1 MRKLYNTF
9 SNLSTNLITFFNNV
23 CHLSKPQV
31 NFISNCL
38 IGMIKAE
45 SVVSSDIIK
54 KIPRDYFD
62 ETLFSSKEKK
72 FYRFFN
78 NSRFQPYSFYND
90 IISYIISNFKS
101 KNNNV
106 YIAFDHMFC
115 KDKFT
120 VFLLSLKI
128 GRQGIPLWFQC
139 FEGNDNPNAFALS
152 LIKDGISYIHHLFEN
167 KKYNII
173 FLADRWFNFCDIMHH
188 IDSFGHTYCIRTK
201 SNVSI
206 HIDNFTD
213 SDMIKS
219 ISDIEPLFTKSIY
232 FDSVQI
238 TSNKFQ
244 TKLAV
249 SKIDSHNEP
258 FFILTNGNTRDA
270 IKHYGYRFGSI
281 EFIFKN
287 QKSNGFYLEAT
298 RYSKLTRLY
307 FSFYHC

>member
-9 SNLSTNLITFFNNV
+9 SNLSTNFKNFFNNISN
-23 CHLSKPQV
+23 LSKPHL

-45 SVVSSDIIK
+45 SVVSTDIIK
-54 KIPRDYFD
+54 KIPVDYFD
-62 ETLFSSKEKK
+62 DSLFSSKEKK

-78 NSRFQPYSFYND
+78 NSRFNPYSFYND

-106 YIAFDHMFC
+106 YISFDHMFC

-128 GRQGIPLWFQC
+128 GRQGIPLWFRC
-139 FEGNDNPNAFALS
+139 FEGNNDPDAFSLS
-152 LIKDGISYIHHLFEN
+152 LIKDGISYIHNLFDN
-167 KKYNII
+167 KNFNLI
-173 FLADRWFNFCDIMHH
+173 FLADRWFNFCDIMQH
-188 IDSFGHTYCIRTK
+188 IDSLGHTYCIRTK
-201 SNVSI
+201 SNISI
-206 HIDNFTD
+206 HIDNYEY
-213 SDMIKS
+213 SDMISS
-219 ISDIEPLFTKSIY
+219 IADIEPFHSKSMY
-232 FDSVQI
+232 FDSIQI
-238 TSNKFQ
+238 TSNKFH
-244 TKLAV
+244 TKLAI
-249 SKIDSHNEP
+249 SKTDSHNEP
-258 FFILTNGNTRDA
+258 FFILTNGNPRDA

-298 RYSKLTRLY
+298 RYSQFTCLY
-307 FSFYHC
+307 FSFYYC

>member
-9 SNLSTNLITFFNNV
+9 SNISTNFKNFFNNI
-23 CHLSKPQV
+23 CNLSKPQI

-38 IGMIKAE
+38 FGMIKSE
-45 SVVSSDIIK
+45 SVVTTDIIK
-54 KIPRDYFD
+54 NIPCDYFD
-62 ETLFSSKEKK
+62 ETLFSSKEKR

-78 NSRFQPYSFYND
+78 NSRFNPYSFYND
-90 IISYIISNFKS
+90 IISYIMSNFKS

-128 GRQGIPLWFQC
+128 GRQGIPLWFHC
-139 FEGNDNPNAFALS
+139 FQGNDDPNAFALS
-152 LIKDGISYIHHLFEN
+152 LIKDGISYIHNLFLN
-167 KKYNII
+167 KNYNLI

-188 IDSFGHTYCIRTK
+188 IDSLGHFYCIRTK
-201 SNVSI
+201 SNLSI
-206 HIDNFTD
+206 HIDNFDD
-213 SDMIKS
+213 SDMIHH
-219 ISDIEPLFTKSIY
+219 ISDIEPHHSHSLY

-238 TSNKFQ
+238 TSSKFQ

-249 SKIDSHNEP
+249 SKTVSHNEP
-258 FFILTNGNTRDA
+258 FFILTNGNTRNA
-270 IKHYGYRFGSI
+270 IKHYGYRFGCV

-287 QKSNGFYLEAT
+287 HKSNGFYLEAT
-298 RYSKLTRLY
+298 RHSQFTCFY
-307 FSFYHC
+307 FSFYYC